1 MTSIPP
7 DADPPLTAAGPSAE
21 PLSQQQLREMLDQ
34 AHSDIGIHPASLPPA
49 PKYPRRRRIR
59 LPLLLFLLTCISTYA
74 AGCYQWFPTIFG
86 SPWQIEVAT
95 GDTYIDHEGKTV
107 TAQQAGVVIANWQ
120 SVVRYNWRDGV
131 IYMVCVLSALLL
143 HEMGHFLVALRHRVP
158 ASFPF
163 FIPVPFMITGT
174 MGAVIGMD
182 PYKANRREVFDIGIA
197 GPLAGL
203 VLIVPLVIYGIMIAE
218 PVPELP
224 EPRGYG
230 DPLLVKLLMPVVRD
244 MEQIK
249 QDYAR
254 EHDQPD
260 AVNQKFT
267 FQVNAIYMAGWVGM
281 LVTGLNMMPVSQL
294 DGGHVLYGLFGP
306 ASRYLAR
313 VILVAIIAAIV
324 LFDAYQW
331 TLMLIL
337 VVMIGDHPRTADD
350 SVKLGPLRWLLGFIS
365 LSIPI
370 FCFPPFPIQF

>member
-1 MTSIPP
+1 VI
-7 DADPPLTAAGPSAE
+7 
-21 PLSQQQLREMLDQ
+21 
-34 AHSDIGIHPASLPPA
+34 
-49 PKYPRRRRIR
+49 
-59 LPLLLFLLTCISTYA
+59 
-74 AGCYQWFPTIFG
+74 G
-86 SPWQIEVAT
+86 SPWQIEVQP
-95 GDTYIDHEGKTV
+95 GDTFIDHEGKTV
-107 TAQQAGVVIANWQ
+107 TAQKAGPVIANWR
-120 SVVRYNWRDGV
+120 SVLRFNWRDGV

-203 VLIVPLVIYGIMIAE
+203 VLIIPLVIWGILIAK
-218 PVPELP
+218 PVPEPP
-224 EPRGYG
+224 EPQGYG

-254 EHDQPD
+254 QHNQPD

-267 FQVNAIYMAGWVGM
+267 FQVNAVYMAGWVGM

-306 ASRYLAR
+306 ASRYVAR

-324 LFDAYQW
+324 MFDAYQW
-331 TLMLIL
+331 TLMVIL
-337 VVMIGDHPRTADD
+337 VVMIGDHPPTADD
-350 SVKLGPLRWLLGFIS
+350 TVKLGPLRWLLGFAS
-365 LSIPI
+365 LSIPV